1 MKHLPVAVVMAM
13 LAGLASAATSA
24 ETIFRCGNEYSSVP
38 CRAGK
43 TLVVASA
50 VTAEQRA
57 EARDVV
63 RREKALGAEM
73 ARDRREQ
80 EALLKPALAGS
91 LSAPRVAAPA
101 PGPVAKKHAK
111 KTKKNATLDPE
122 RDFVAAVPKAK
133 KAGT

>member
-1 MKHLPVAVVMAM
+1 MNHVSIAIAVAMV
-13 LAGLASAATSA
+13 AGLASTAAPA
-24 ETIFRCGNEYSSVP
+24 QTIFRCGNEYSSVP
-38 CRAGK
+38 CRDAK

-63 RREKALGAEM
+63 RREKALAAEM
-73 ARDRREQ
+73 TRDRREQ
-80 EALLKPALAGS
+80 AALLKPALAGS

-101 PGPVAKKHAK
+101 PAPAAKKHAK
-111 KTKKNATLDPE
+111 KSKKNAALDPE
-122 RDFVAAVPKAK
+122 RDFVAAVPRPK